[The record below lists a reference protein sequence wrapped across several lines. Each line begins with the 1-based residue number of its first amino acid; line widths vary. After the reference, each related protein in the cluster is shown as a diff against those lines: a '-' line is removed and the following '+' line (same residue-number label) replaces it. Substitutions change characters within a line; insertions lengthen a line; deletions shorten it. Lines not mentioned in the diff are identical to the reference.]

1 MRERAAASETGAGE
15 GGERRLGS
23 REILTLGV
31 FFGLVTGWLEVG
43 LRAVQRFALDVRL
56 FLSPDVVWMAPL
68 ADLALFV
75 VMAGILALA
84 GRALARARSVSPA
97 AWAAIVF
104 GTLLFLVP
112 LGPLLST
119 TRLHK
124 LAGVLLALG
133 VAVQGGR
140 VLARRAP
147 AVLRL
152 SRRATPVLAAAVPVA
167 VALVRGGAWLDER
180 RHLSALPAAEAGAP
194 NVLLLILDTVRSADL
209 SLYGYAHSTTPHL
222 ERLAARGVT
231 FEQAW
236 STSPWTLPAHASLFT
251 GRYPHELDADWQTP
265 LGDSPP
271 TLAEHFATRGYR
283 TGGFVGNLIY
293 ATYET
298 GLDRGFARYE
308 DYPVSVPMIVN
319 SSLLVRWI
327 VMRSRRWLGRD
338 QFLVWKSARE
348 VNEGFLAWVDG
359 SGKDGSEGG
368 ARPFFAFLNYMDAHA
383 PYLPPDSL
391 RGRFGPERRGRAL
404 ADLSD
409 RRDWTPEELRAERA
423 AYDGAIAYADQ
434 EMGYLLAQLESRG
447 LLESTLLVVASDH
460 GEQFGEHGLVDH
472 GNSLYRPLLRVP
484 LVLSMP
490 GRVPGGARVERPVS
504 LRDVTATI
512 AHLARPAGGADL
524 ARPGGAGA
532 FPGRSLAW
540 AWQGEDPGGSP
551 LLSAVSA
558 GVRMPEWM
566 PIMRGSMRSIVHDGY
581 HYILNG
587 DGVEELYR
595 LDDPAEDRNLATLP
609 ELEPT
614 LAELRRRLDATRGFR

>member
-1 MRERAAASETGAGE
+1 MTERAAVDTDAGGGGGGE
-15 GGERRLGS
+15 GRLGG

-31 FFGLVTGWLEVG
+31 FLGLVTGWLEVV
-43 LRAVQRFALDVRL
+43 LRAIQRFGLDQRL
-56 FLSPDVVWMAPL
+56 FLSPDVAWMAPL

-75 VMAGILALA
+75 IVAGALALA
-84 GRALARARSVSPA
+84 GRALVLTRNRAPS
-97 AWAAIVF
+97 AWTAIVF
-104 GTLLFLVP
+104 GAFLFLVP

-119 TRLHK
+119 ARIHK
-124 LAGVLLALG
+124 LASIVLALG
-133 VAVQGGR
+133 FAVQGGR

-147 AVLRL
+147 ALLRL
-152 SRRATPVLAAAVPVA
+152 ARRATPVLAAAVL
-167 VALVRGGAWLDER
+167 VALAVVRGGSWLKEM
-180 RHLSALPAAEAGAP
+180 RHVAALPAAEAGAP

-209 SLYGYAHSTTPHL
+209 SLYGYAHPTSPHL
-222 ERLAARGVT
+222 ERLAEGGVT
-231 FEQAW
+231 FEHAW

-251 GRYPHELDADWQTP
+251 GRYPHEVDADWQTP
-265 LGDSPP
+265 LGDSPT
-271 TLAEHFATRGYR
+271 TLAEHFAARGYH
-283 TGGFVGNLIY
+283 TAGFVGNLIY

-298 GLDRGFARYE
+298 GLNRGFARYE

-327 VMRSRRWLGRD
+327 VMRSRRWLGHD
-338 QFLVWKSARE
+338 QFLVWKSARD
-348 VNEGFLAWVDG
+348 VNDSFLGWVKG
-359 SGKDGSEGG
+359 PGEEGG
-368 ARPFFAFLNYMDAHA
+368 RPFFAFLNYMDAHA

-409 RRDWTPEELRAERA
+409 RRDWTPAELRAERA

-434 EMGYLLAQLESRG
+434 EMGYLLARLGSRG
-447 LLESTLLVVASDH
+447 LLENTLVVVASDH

-472 GNSLYRPLLRVP
+472 GNSLYRPLLEVP
-484 LVLSMP
+484 LVISMP
-490 GRVPGGARVERPVS
+490 GRVPQGARIERPVS

-512 AHLARPAGGADL
+512 ADL
-524 ARPGGAGA
+524 ARPGDAGD

-540 AWQGEDPGGSP
+540 AWGGEDTAGSA
-551 LLSAVSA
+551 LLSDVSA

-566 PIMRGSMRSIVHDGY
+566 PIMRGSMRSIADGGY

-595 LDDPAEDRNLATLP
+595 LDDPAEERNLAGLP
-609 ELEPT
+609 EVEPT
-614 LAELRRRLDATRGFR
+614 LVELRRQLDVLRGPR